1 MTDNQERNYVRELAR
16 QVAAI
21 AASPENELI
30 KKRWRDVNALRKPD
44 RAPVYCRP
52 IGALHELITQDSLE
66 CADPWL
72 RSVEFGFRH
81 MLLKHS
87 IGDDDPVDSEF
98 AVGAA
103 FDCDPPNTWGVDIG
117 VHQSGVSGGA
127 WSYDPPLKSEADFD
141 RLRLPSYTYNREK
154 TEAALSRAHDL
165 LGDILPVKI
174 TCAIPADVTL
184 CTSAAGLRGLGEMM
198 MDMAVQPEL
207 VHRLMAHL
215 RDGALHT
222 LADFESSG
230 LLTANNTGS
239 LFTGDPIGEP
249 GPDGKLTCANLWG
262 GASSQEFD
270 QVSPAMWEEFLLP
283 YQLPVLERFGLTY
296 YGCCENLTHK
306 IDGALKIPNL
316 RIFVSSAWTDLYRVI
331 DKVGTRY
338 TIMWRQKA
346 SEVVFPEDT
355 DGIRRHLNEGMRRL
369 QGCHYQVV
377 LRELQTLA
385 GHMDRLHVWTQLAI
399 AAAEEYA

>member
-1 MTDNQERNYVRELAR
+1 MTANEEREYVRELAR
-16 QVAAI
+16 WIARI
-21 AASPENELI
+21 AASPENELV

-52 IGALHELITQDSLE
+52 IGALYELIPQDSLQ

-72 RSVEFGFRH
+72 RSVEFGFKH
-81 MLLKHS
+81 ILLKHD
-87 IGDDDPVDSEF
+87 IGDDDPVGSEY

-103 FDCDPPNTWGVDIG
+103 FDCDPPNVWGVDIAH
-117 VHQSGVSGGA
+117 HQPDVAGGA
-127 WSYDPPLKSEADFD
+127 WSYDPPLKSESDFD
-141 RLRLPSYTYNREK
+141 KLRIPSYTYNPER
-154 TEAALSRAHDL
+154 TEASLSRANDL

-174 TCAIPADVTL
+174 ACGIPGDVSL
-184 CTSAAGLRGLGEMM
+184 SATAGELRGLGEMM

-207 VHRLMAHL
+207 VHRLMAFL
-215 RDGALHT
+215 RDSLMQT
-222 LADFESSG
+222 LDQFESSG
-230 LLTANNTGS
+230 MLTPNNTGS
-239 LFTGDPIGEP
+239 LFTSDPIGET
-249 GPDGKLTCANLWG
+249 GLDGKLTCANLWG
-262 GASSQEFD
+262 GASGQEFD
-270 QVSPAMWEEFLLP
+270 QVSPAMWEEFLLA
-283 YQLPVLERFGLTY
+283 YQLPLLERFGLTC

-306 IDGALKIPNL
+306 IDGALRIPNL
-316 RIFVSSAWTDLYRVI
+316 RIFVCSAWTDLDRVI
-331 DKVGTRY
+331 EKVGARY

-355 DGIRRHLNEGMRRL
+355 DGIRRHLNDGMRRL
-369 QGCHYQVV
+369 KGCCYQVV